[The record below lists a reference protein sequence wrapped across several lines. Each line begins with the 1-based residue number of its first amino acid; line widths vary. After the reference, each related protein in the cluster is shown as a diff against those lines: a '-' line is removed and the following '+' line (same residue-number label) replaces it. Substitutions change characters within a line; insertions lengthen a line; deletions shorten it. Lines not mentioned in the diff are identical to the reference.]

1 MCLFTF
7 NGLFSCLKG
16 HLSFKGLFS
25 RLKGHLSFKDIFPFF
40 MVHFRGFHLF
50 NEGVFTSKEA
60 GTAPLQWHLWHV
72 SPKEG
77 CLICNMALGI
87 LLENLCL
94 SRCIFFFTLIIW
106 HLVDLLFCVDFYN
119 PQMTISGTVRK
130 SMFGSMYF
138 FSSNHWFFP
147 HCSLWYILIDFD
159 WFSPHCSLCYVWTHF
174 CNAHLV
180 RQCIL
185 CEHWVMRMYIVKGV

>member
-1 MCLFTF
+1 MCVFSLSMVFFLF
-7 NGLFSCLKG
+7 KG
-16 HLSFKGLFS
+16 SFKFQGSSSIFQ
-25 RLKGHLSFKDIFPFF
+25 GSFQFQG
-40 MVHFRGFHLF
+40 GFHLF

-138 FSSNHWFFP
+138 FP
-147 HCSLWYILIDFD
+147 AMIG
-159 WFSPHCSLCYVWTHF
+159 FSPT
-174 CNAHLV
+174 AH
-180 RQCIL
+180 
-185 CEHWVMRMYIVKGV
+185 YGTF